1 MASIRSLFSLAV
13 VTAFLALSS
22 GCATSSFVPSH
33 LFGDSSVPSE
43 EAALSGGDH
52 DELPPKEAAHACLL
66 AGEEMQNSGH
76 LEQAVALFEKARSK
90 DPSLKSV
97 AHRLA
102 VLYDDQGDSSRAL
115 TEYNKAVEADPQN
128 PSLLSDFGYYYY
140 ERGNYADAEKSLRAA
155 LAIDPKHAKALGN
168 LGLVLAA
175 EGRFDESFAAF
186 SVAIGPAAAH
196 SNIGVLLAKQG
207 RYDQAKQAFHQA
219 LAIDPTLRQPQA
231 FLDYLGQKTLSDR
244 GLPIPDS
251 RS

>member
-1 MASIRSLFSLAV
+1 MASIRSLFFLAA

-43 EAALSGGDH
+43 EAELSGGDH

-76 LEQAVALFEKARSK
+76 SEQAIALFEKARSK
-90 DPSLKSV
+90 DPTLKSV

-102 VLYDDQGDSSRAL
+102 ALYDAQGDSSRAL
-115 TEYNKAVEADPQN
+115 AEYNKAVEADPQN

-140 ERGNYADAEKSLRAA
+140 ERGNQAEAEKSLRAA
-155 LAIDPKHAKALGN
+155 LGIDPKNAKALGN

-175 EGRFDESFAAF
+175 QGRFDESFAAF
-186 SVAIGPAAAH
+186 STAVGPAAAH
-196 SNIGVLLAKQG
+196 SNVGVLLAKQG
-207 RYDQAKQAFHQA
+207 RYDQAKQAFHRA
-219 LAIDPTLRQPQA
+219 LAIDPTLRQPQV
-231 FLDYLGQKTLSDR
+231 FLNYLERKPQGDP
-244 GLPIPDS
+244 G
-251 RS
+251 